1 MTYLTEVKHK
11 SVANLFLDILT
22 VNWLG
27 SLGVKILGGEGKQ
40 VELHE
45 MNRLFV
51 LDGV

>member
-1 MTYLTEVKHK
+1 MTYLTKVKHK

-27 SLGVKILGGEGKQ
+27 SLGLKILGGEGKQ

-45 MNRLFV
+45 MKRLFV